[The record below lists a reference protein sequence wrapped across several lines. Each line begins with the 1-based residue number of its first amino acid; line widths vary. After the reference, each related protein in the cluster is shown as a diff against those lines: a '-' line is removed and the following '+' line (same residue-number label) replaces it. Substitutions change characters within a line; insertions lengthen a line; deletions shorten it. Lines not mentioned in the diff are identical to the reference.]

1 MNKILPI
8 KYIIGSW
15 FLKVIQVCV
24 CVWVCGCVFYD
35 LNIFDVCFLEFGSLK
50 IWRGYV
56 SSEALSVSNLYANCQ
71 GLS

>member
-1 MNKILPI
+1 MNKILPM

-24 CVWVCGCVFYD
+24 GVCGCVFYD

-56 SSEALSVSNLYANCQ
+56 SLEALIVSDLYANCQ